1 MIDLVKTKYGTY
13 QSVRSN
19 AGFALFRGIPY
30 AKPPVGDLRW
40 KAPEEP
46 ESFEGIRIC
55 DTYGDACAQYDRWDS
70 AVDDINDDSGHPYIL
85 IDNYPYPP
93 KMSEDCLYLNIYT
106 PAQSKNDR
114 LPVMIYIHGGGCQQ
128 WYGSDYEY
136 CGDGFCRQ
144 GVILVSITYRLN
156 VFGYF
161 CHPELAK
168 ESGYNA
174 SGNYGLM
181 DQIMAVKW
189 AKENIEGFGGDPE
202 NLTVFGQ
209 SAGGRSSLAV
219 VCSPLSEHMIA
230 HVSIQSAGGVGN
242 IMRDLSY
249 EKQEQMGVEFME
261 SLGCRNIEEMRK
273 LDWQTLRDENDK
285 LGFFNGFNICTD
297 GYVLPDEID
306 EMIVKGKIDDV
317 DVIIGCTAD
326 EGANEKPPM
335 FGSNTFAQARAF
347 AKCQYLNN
355 HKRSFVYVFDRK
367 QPGDDAGV
375 PHSCD
380 NRYQFG
386 TLDGSWRPYTE
397 EDRKL
402 SEQMQK
408 YWANF
413 AKTGDPNGEDLP
425 EWKSFDENGLVMKLC
440 TEGPHM
446 EDYDRLTDGRITTL
460 T

>member
-1 MIDLVKTKYGTY
+1 MIDRVRTKQGIY

-19 AGFALFRGIPY
+19 AGYALFRGIPY
-30 AKPPVGDLRW
+30 AKPPVGELRW
-40 KAPEEP
+40 RGPEEP
-46 ESFEGIRIC
+46 EPFEGVRIC
-55 DTYGDACAQYDRWDS
+55 DTYGDACAQFDRWDS
-70 AVDDINDDSGHPYIL
+70 AVDDITDDSGHPYIH

-106 PAQSKNDR
+106 PAGSEKDR
-114 LPVMIYIHGGGCQQ
+114 LPVMIYIHGGGLQQ

-136 CGDGFCRQ
+136 CGDGFCEQ

-161 CHPELAK
+161 CHPDLKK
-168 ESGYNA
+168 EQGH

-189 AKENIEGFGGDPE
+189 VKENIAGFGGDPE

-209 SAGGRSSLAV
+209 SAGGRSSLALA
-219 VCSPLSEHMIA
+219 CSPLSKDLISHIS
-230 HVSIQSAGGVGN
+230 VQSAGGIGT
-242 IMRDLSY
+242 MMPEADY
-249 EKQEQMGVEFME
+249 EKQEKMGVEFMKL
-261 SLGCRNIEEMRK
+261 LGCSTIGELRK
-273 LDWQTLRDENDK
+273 LDWQTLRDANDR
-285 LGFFNGFNICTD
+285 LGFFNGFTLCVD
-297 GYVLPDEID
+297 GYSLTEEID
-306 EMIVKGKIDDV
+306 ETVASGRVADV

-326 EGANEKPPM
+326 EGANEKAPP
-335 FGSNTFAQARAF
+335 FGSNTFAQILAF
-347 AKCQYLNN
+347 AERYP
-355 HKRSFVYVFDRK
+355 RSFVYVFDRE

-397 EDRKL
+397 EDQAL
-402 SEQMQK
+402 SELMRK

-413 AKTGDPNGEDLP
+413 AKTGDPNEEGLP
-425 EWKSFDENGLVMKLC
+425 EWKRYEGGSAMKLC
-440 TEGPHM
+440 VEGSHTE
-446 EDYDRLTDGRITTL
+446 DRR
-460 T
+460 